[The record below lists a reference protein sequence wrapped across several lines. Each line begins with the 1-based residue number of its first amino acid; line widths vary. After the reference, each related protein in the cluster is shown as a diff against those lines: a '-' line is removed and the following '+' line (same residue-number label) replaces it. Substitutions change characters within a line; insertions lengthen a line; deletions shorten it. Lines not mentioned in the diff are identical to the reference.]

1 MTDLWSFLLQTLT
14 ASGAAALLLAVKA
27 LFRDKLSPRWQFGVW
42 GVLALVLL
50 LPAGGG
56 GRYALFNWPLWVE
69 SAKTA
74 LTGDY
79 SLTRVLAPIPLP
91 LGLGRP
97 ASPADLLYLLYLA
110 GAAALLLRYAL
121 SYLRLR
127 LALRQGAEADGAQI
141 RRVAAAY
148 GCRPCRAVA
157 VPGLSS
163 AFVCGVFRPVLA
175 LPAERPV
182 DDKVILHELL
192 HLRCHDAAWGLLI
205 CLFRCLHWCNPLLWI
220 CADLAQND
228 AESLCDQRVLERLE
242 GEERRDYGRILL
254 SMADD
259 RYARAPG
266 TSSMANGGR
275 NIRARIQ
282 AIARFRRYPAG
293 MALVSVC
300 IAAVLALPAL
310 FGTRAGGVVLG
321 SRRWDD
327 ALDFQTAMASA
338 RVARCTTAA
347 AALDAYGKAVLE
359 QNGIYRALCA
369 PLEEHPALAAEMEA
383 AATGPDHWVYT
394 RWESGLPGYPDPRA
408 GYFLYNLTPDS
419 GGYRALMVFPLQWA
433 YPDGPD
439 QPPASDPDCL
449 WLASRPVRAER
460 REDRWVVLPQ
470 EAFTLTETSRSLD
483 DGVWLVW
490 GDASLPAAAT
500 YAAET
505 EQFRL
510 ELRYQTVHVLDN
522 AIQSQTGLSWH
533 PGASAFDT
541 AVKPYAR
548 FARAYA
554 SYSFTAVFTGNEDQ
568 RAALGEVR
576 YAAVPL
582 SADGSHPALKYGA
595 GSGSSSTGAFWGSSS
610 NSGPSPWDGTL
621 SDGGGTYLGG
631 DPNDTPVWPAGYLV
645 ELTAGGTSRQA
656 TLLPVE
662 GGAA

>member
-242 GEERRDYGRILL
+242 GEERREYGRILL
-254 SMADD
+254 SMAD
-259 RYARAPG
+259 
-266 TSSMANGGR
+266 
-275 NIRARIQ
+275 
-282 AIARFRRYPAG
+282 
-293 MALVSVC
+293 
-300 IAAVLALPAL
+300 
-310 FGTRAGGVVLG
+310 
-321 SRRWDD
+321 
-327 ALDFQTAMASA
+327 
-338 RVARCTTAA
+338 
-347 AALDAYGKAVLE
+347 
-359 QNGIYRALCA
+359 
-369 PLEEHPALAAEMEA
+369 
-383 AATGPDHWVYT
+383 
-394 RWESGLPGYPDPRA
+394 
-408 GYFLYNLTPDS
+408 
-419 GGYRALMVFPLQWA
+419 
-433 YPDGPD
+433 
-439 QPPASDPDCL
+439 
-449 WLASRPVRAER
+449 
-460 REDRWVVLPQ
+460 
-470 EAFTLTETSRSLD
+470 
-483 DGVWLVW
+483 
-490 GDASLPAAAT
+490 
-500 YAAET
+500 
-505 EQFRL
+505 
-510 ELRYQTVHVLDN
+510 
-522 AIQSQTGLSWH
+522 
-533 PGASAFDT
+533 
-541 AVKPYAR
+541 
-548 FARAYA
+548 
-554 SYSFTAVFTGNEDQ
+554 
-568 RAALGEVR
+568 
-576 YAAVPL
+576 
-582 SADGSHPALKYGA
+582 
-595 GSGSSSTGAFWGSSS
+595 
-610 NSGPSPWDGTL
+610 
-621 SDGGGTYLGG
+621 
-631 DPNDTPVWPAGYLV
+631 
-645 ELTAGGTSRQA
+645 
-656 TLLPVE
+656 
-662 GGAA
+662 

>member
-27 LFRDKLSPRWQFGVW
+27 LFRDKLSPVAVRRV

-148 GCRPCRAVA
+148 GCRLPCRAVA

-310 FGTRAGGVVLG
+310 FRHPGRGRCFGFPTLGRRPGFPDRHGLGPGRPVHHRRRGAGRLWKGGPGAKRHLP
-321 SRRWDD
+321 RPLR
-327 ALDFQTAMASA
+327 
-338 RVARCTTAA
+338 
-347 AALDAYGKAVLE
+347 
-359 QNGIYRALCA
+359 

-408 GYFLYNLTPDS
+408 GYFLQSDPDS

-439 QPPASDPDCL
+439 QPPP
-449 WLASRPVRAER
+449 RTPT
-460 REDRWVVLPQ
+460 
-470 EAFTLTETSRSLD
+470 AFGS
-483 DGVWLVW
+483 
-490 GDASLPAAAT
+490 PP
-500 YAAET
+500 
-505 EQFRL
+505 
-510 ELRYQTVHVLDN
+510 
-522 AIQSQTGLSWH
+522 GLS
-533 PGASAFDT
+533 GLS
-541 AVKPYAR
+541 AVK
-548 FARAYA
+548 
-554 SYSFTAVFTGNEDQ
+554 
-568 RAALGEVR
+568 
-576 YAAVPL
+576 
-582 SADGSHPALKYGA
+582 
-595 GSGSSSTGAFWGSSS
+595 
-610 NSGPSPWDGTL
+610 
-621 SDGGGTYLGG
+621 
-631 DPNDTPVWPAGYLV
+631 
-645 ELTAGGTSRQA
+645 TAGWSFPRRRS
-656 TLLPVE
+656 P
-662 GGAA
+662 

>member
-14 ASGAAALLLAVKA
+14 ASGVAALLLAVKA

-91 LGLGRP
+91 LGLGHP
-97 ASPADLLYLLYLA
+97 PSPADLLYLLYLA

-192 HLRCHDAAWGLLI
+192 HLRFHDAAWGLLI

-242 GEERRDYGRILL
+242 GEERRAYGVILL
-254 SMADD
+254 SMADG

-310 FGTRAGGVVLG
+310 FGTRAG
-321 SRRWDD
+321 
-327 ALDFQTAMASA
+327 
-338 RVARCTTAA
+338 
-347 AALDAYGKAVLE
+347 
-359 QNGIYRALCA
+359 
-369 PLEEHPALAAEMEA
+369 
-383 AATGPDHWVYT
+383 
-394 RWESGLPGYPDPRA
+394 
-408 GYFLYNLTPDS
+408 
-419 GGYRALMVFPLQWA
+419 
-433 YPDGPD
+433 
-439 QPPASDPDCL
+439 
-449 WLASRPVRAER
+449 
-460 REDRWVVLPQ
+460 
-470 EAFTLTETSRSLD
+470 
-483 DGVWLVW
+483 
-490 GDASLPAAAT
+490 
-500 YAAET
+500 
-505 EQFRL
+505 
-510 ELRYQTVHVLDN
+510 
-522 AIQSQTGLSWH
+522 
-533 PGASAFDT
+533 
-541 AVKPYAR
+541 
-548 FARAYA
+548 
-554 SYSFTAVFTGNEDQ
+554 
-568 RAALGEVR
+568 
-576 YAAVPL
+576 
-582 SADGSHPALKYGA
+582 
-595 GSGSSSTGAFWGSSS
+595 
-610 NSGPSPWDGTL
+610 
-621 SDGGGTYLGG
+621 
-631 DPNDTPVWPAGYLV
+631 
-645 ELTAGGTSRQA
+645 
-656 TLLPVE
+656 
-662 GGAA
+662 